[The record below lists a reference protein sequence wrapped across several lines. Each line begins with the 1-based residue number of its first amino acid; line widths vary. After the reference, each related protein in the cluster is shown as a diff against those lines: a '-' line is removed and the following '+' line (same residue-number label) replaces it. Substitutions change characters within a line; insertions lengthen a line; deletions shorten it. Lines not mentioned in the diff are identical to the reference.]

1 MLKTDKIPADLELK
15 YNPRRVYRRC
25 DVKRGETIRFTYMDG
40 EDAMKERT
48 VLVLESDDNHVK
60 GICLERDGEFRNYIW
75 DKARNIS
82 VVPPFVKKNVS
93 VSYEPVSLSDY
104 MKAMMAR

>member
-15 YNPRRVYRRC
+15 YNPRRVTRRC

-40 EDAMKERT
+40 EDAAKERT
-48 VLVLESDDNHVK
+48 VLVLDTDDNHVK

-75 DKARNIS
+75 DKARNVS
-82 VVPPFVKKNVS
+82 VVPAFVKKNVT
-93 VSYEPVSLSDY
+93 VSFEPVSLSDY
-104 MKAMMAR
+104 MKALMAR

>member
-82 VVPPFVKKNVS
+82 VVPAFVKKNVS